1 MLGLSHFGLWH
12 CLYESYFSQYTHMSL
27 MQTSALESL
36 VFAKL
41 ETCKVVFLYSL
52 GFNTENL
59 HLDLIIRWSWIN
71 LTAEFFFLFFL
82 PFFFAIHLSN
92 AISAIILVVM
102 IPFSA
107 FWLSRNVHEL
117 EYLNVLFFF
126 FFRNYVAESKSLTRW
141 MCQIKLITN

>member
-41 ETCKVVFLYSL
+41 ETCKVVFFIFL
-52 GFNTENL
+52 GIQHWKSTPGPYYPLVENKF
-59 HLDLIIRWSWIN
+59 DSRIFFS
-71 LTAEFFFLFFL
+71 FFFT
-82 PFFFAIHLSN
+82 FFFAIHLSN

>member
-41 ETCKVVFLYSL
+41 ETCKVVFFIFL
-52 GFNTENL
+52 GIQHWKSTPGPYYPLVENKF
-59 HLDLIIRWSWIN
+59 DSRI
-71 LTAEFFFLFFL
+71 FFLFFFT
-82 PFFFAIHLSN
+82 FFFAIHLSN

>member
-59 HLDLIIRWSWIN
+59 HLDLIIRWSRIN
-71 LTAEFFFLFFL
+71 LTAEFFFLFF
-82 PFFFAIHLSN
+82 F
-92 AISAIILVVM
+92 
-102 IPFSA
+102 
-107 FWLSRNVHEL
+107 
-117 EYLNVLFFF
+117 YLFFLQF
-126 FFRNYVAESKSLTRW
+126 TYQMQLVR
-141 MCQIKLITN
+141 